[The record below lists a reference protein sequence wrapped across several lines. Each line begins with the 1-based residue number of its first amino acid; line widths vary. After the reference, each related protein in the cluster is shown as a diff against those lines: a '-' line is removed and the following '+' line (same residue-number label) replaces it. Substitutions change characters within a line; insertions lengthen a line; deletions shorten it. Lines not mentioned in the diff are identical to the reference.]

1 MLLTGTYHSQTR
13 KFRYVPVSNM
23 SIARPPIPF
32 RHIGQN
38 YAFVVV
44 AVIFLALL
52 VSAGLRSTPSVL
64 LVPLEDAFGWSR
76 SSISFAAAAG
86 IFLYGLVGPFAAAAM
101 ERFGLRRVLITALVL
116 MSASSAVSAY
126 MTEPWHLLM
135 SWGVFSGLSSGA
147 VASVLGATI
156 VNRWFTKH
164 RGLMMGLLTASTAS
178 GTLVFLPILA
188 TLASSGDWTRVVWT
202 VAAAAAAMVPLAWWL
217 VPDRPANVGLVPF
230 GSDPHAPPAP
240 VAPRT
245 GMLAATFGALARAS
259 KTPTFWF
266 LFATFFICGFTT
278 NGLVGTHLI
287 ALCGDHGMLEVQAA
301 GLLALMGIFDL
312 VGTTASGW
320 LTDRYDPR
328 KLLFVYYALRGLSLI
343 YLPYSDFSFYS
354 LSIFAIFF
362 GLDWIAT
369 VPPTLRL
376 TTEAFGERDAGI
388 VFGWI
393 VAGHQ
398 LGAAS
403 AAWMAGA
410 IREAQGSYLM
420 AFVISGI
427 TGLIAAVIA
436 LRIGKKRAVRQPA

>member
-1 MLLTGTYHSQTR
+1 
-13 KFRYVPVSNM
+13 M
-23 SIARPPIPF
+23 SIAQPPLPF
-32 RHIGQN
+32 QRAGQK

-64 LVPLEDAFGWSR
+64 LVPLEEAFGWSR

-101 ERFGLRRVLITALVL
+101 ERFGLRRVLITALIL

-126 MTEPWHLLM
+126 MTQPWHLLM
-135 SWGVFSGLSSGA
+135 TWGVFSGLSSGA

-156 VNRWFTKH
+156 VNRWFIKH
-164 RGLMMGLLTASTAS
+164 RGLVMGLLTASTAS

-217 VPDRPANVGLVPF
+217 VPDRPANVGLTPF
-230 GSDPHAPPAP
+230 GSDPDAPPAP

-259 KTPTFWF
+259 KTTTFWF

-301 GLLALMGIFDL
+301 GLLALMGVFDL

-410 IREAQGSYLM
+410 IREAQGSYMM
-420 AFVISGI
+420 AFLISGA

-436 LRIGKKRAVRQPA
+436 LRIGKKRAAPVPA

>member
-1 MLLTGTYHSQTR
+1 
-13 KFRYVPVSNM
+13 M
-23 SIARPPIPF
+23 SIAHPPVPF
-32 RHIGQN
+32 RRAGQK

-52 VSAGLRSTPSVL
+52 VSAGLRSSPSVL
-64 LVPLEDAFGWSR
+64 LVPLEEAFGWSR
-76 SSISFAAAAG
+76 STISLAAAVG
-86 IFLYGLVGPFAAAAM
+86 IFLYGMVGPFAAAAM
-101 ERFGLRRVLITALVL
+101 ERFGLRRVLIGALML
-116 MSASSAVSAY
+116 MAASSAASAF
-126 MTEPWHLLM
+126 MTQSWHLLLT
-135 SWGVFSGLSSGA
+135 WGVFSGLGSGA
-147 VASVLGATI
+147 VAVVLGATV

-164 RGLMMGLLTASTAS
+164 RGVMMGLLTASSAT
-178 GTLVFLPILA
+178 GTLVFLPVLA
-188 TLASSGDWTRVVWT
+188 ALAASGDWTRVVWT
-202 VAAAAAAMVPLAWWL
+202 VAAAAAALVPLAWWL
-217 VPDRPANVGLVPF
+217 VPDRPSSVGLVPF

-240 VAPRT
+240 AAPRT

-259 KTPTFWF
+259 RTRTFWF
-266 LFATFFICGFTT
+266 LFATFFVCGFTT

-287 ALCGDHGMLEVQAA
+287 ALCGDHGMPEVQAA

-312 VGTTASGW
+312 IGTTASGW

-328 KLLFVYYALRGLSLI
+328 KLLFVYYGLRGLSLI

-376 TTEAFGERDAGI
+376 TTEAFGERDAAI

-410 IREAQGSYLM
+410 VREAQGSYLM
-420 AFVISGI
+420 AFVISGM

-436 LRIGKKRAVRQPA
+436 LMIGRKRAVPQPA

>member
-1 MLLTGTYHSQTR
+1 
-13 KFRYVPVSNM
+13 M
-23 SIARPPIPF
+23 SIAHPPVPF
-32 RHIGQN
+32 RRAGQK

-52 VSAGLRSTPSVL
+52 VSAGLRSSPSVL
-64 LVPLEDAFGWSR
+64 LVPLEEAFGWSR
-76 SSISFAAAAG
+76 STISLAAAVG
-86 IFLYGLVGPFAAAAM
+86 IFLYGMVGPFAAAAM
-101 ERFGLRRVLITALVL
+101 ERFGLRRVLIGALIL
-116 MSASSAVSAY
+116 MAASSAASAF
-126 MTEPWHLLM
+126 MTQSWHLLLT
-135 SWGVFSGLSSGA
+135 WGVFSGLGSGA
-147 VASVLGATI
+147 VAVVLGATV

-164 RGLMMGLLTASTAS
+164 RGVMMGLLTASSAT
-178 GTLVFLPILA
+178 GTLVFLPVLA
-188 TLASSGDWTRVVWT
+188 ALASSGDWTRVVWT
-202 VAAAAAAMVPLAWWL
+202 VAAAAAALVPLAWWL
-217 VPDRPANVGLVPF
+217 VPDRPSSVGLVPF

-240 VAPRT
+240 AAPRT

-259 KTPTFWF
+259 RTRTFWF
-266 LFATFFICGFTT
+266 LFATFFVCGFTT

-287 ALCGDHGMLEVQAA
+287 ALCGDHGMPEVQAA

-312 VGTTASGW
+312 IGTTASGW

-328 KLLFVYYALRGLSLI
+328 KLLFVYYGLRGLSLI
-343 YLPYSDFSFYS
+343 YLPYSDFSFFS

-376 TTEAFGERDAGI
+376 TTEAFGERDAAI

-410 IREAQGSYLM
+410 VREAQGSYLM
-420 AFVISGI
+420 AFVISGM

-436 LRIGKKRAVRQPA
+436 LMIGRKRVVAQPA

>member
-1 MLLTGTYHSQTR
+1 
-13 KFRYVPVSNM
+13 M
-23 SIARPPIPF
+23 SIAQPPIPF
-32 RHIGQN
+32 RRAGQK

-52 VSAGLRSTPSVL
+52 VSAGLRSSPSVL
-64 LVPLEDAFGWSR
+64 LVPLEETFGWSR
-76 SSISFAAAAG
+76 STISLAAAVG
-86 IFLYGLVGPFAAAAM
+86 IFLYGMVGPFAAAAM
-101 ERFGLRRVLITALVL
+101 ERFGLRRVLIGALVV
-116 MSASSAVSAY
+116 MAASSAASAF
-126 MTEPWHLLM
+126 MTESWHLLLT
-135 SWGVFSGLSSGA
+135 WGVFSGLGSGA
-147 VASVLGATI
+147 VAVVLGATV

-164 RGLMMGLLTASTAS
+164 RGVMMGLLTASSAT
-178 GTLVFLPILA
+178 GTLVFLPVLA
-188 TLASSGDWTRVVWT
+188 ALASSGDWTRVVWT
-202 VAAAAAAMVPLAWWL
+202 VAAAAAALVPLAWWL
-217 VPDRPANVGLVPF
+217 VPDRPASVGLVPF

-240 VAPRT
+240 AAPRT

-259 KTPTFWF
+259 RTRTFWF
-266 LFATFFICGFTT
+266 LFATFFVCGFTT

-287 ALCGDHGMLEVQAA
+287 ALCGDHGMPEVQAA

-312 VGTTASGW
+312 IGTTASGW

-328 KLLFVYYALRGLSLI
+328 KLLFVYYGLRGLSLI

-376 TTEAFGERDAGI
+376 TTEAFGERDAPI

-410 IREAQGSYLM
+410 VREAQGSYLM
-420 AFVISGI
+420 AFVISGM

-436 LRIGKKRAVRQPA
+436 LMIGRQRAVPQPA

>member
-1 MLLTGTYHSQTR
+1 
-13 KFRYVPVSNM
+13 M

-420 AFVISGI
+420 AFVISGV
-427 TGLIAAVIA
+427 TGLIAAFIA
-436 LRIGKKRAVRQPA
+436 LRIGKKRVVPQPA

>member
-1 MLLTGTYHSQTR
+1 
-13 KFRYVPVSNM
+13 M
-23 SIARPPIPF
+23 SIAHPPVPF
-32 RHIGQN
+32 RRAGQK

-44 AVIFLALL
+44 AVIFLSLL
-52 VSAGLRSTPSVL
+52 VSAGLRSSPSVL
-64 LVPLEDAFGWSR
+64 LVPLEETFGWSR
-76 SSISFAAAAG
+76 SAISLAAAVG
-86 IFLYGLVGPFAAAAM
+86 IFLYGMVGPFAAAAM
-101 ERFGLRRVLITALVL
+101 ERFGLRRVLIGALML
-116 MSASSAVSAY
+116 MAASSAASAF
-126 MTEPWHLLM
+126 MTQSWHLLLT
-135 SWGVFSGLSSGA
+135 WGVFSGLGSGA
-147 VASVLGATI
+147 VAVVLGATV

-164 RGLMMGLLTASTAS
+164 RGVMMGLLTASSAT
-178 GTLVFLPILA
+178 GTLVFLPVLA
-188 TLASSGDWTRVVWT
+188 ALASSGDWTRVVWT
-202 VAAAAAAMVPLAWWL
+202 VAAAAAALVPLAWWL
-217 VPDRPANVGLVPF
+217 VPDRPASVGLVPY

-240 VAPRT
+240 AAPRT

-259 KTPTFWF
+259 RTRTFWF
-266 LFATFFICGFTT
+266 LFATFFVCGFTT

-287 ALCGDHGMLEVQAA
+287 ALCGDHGMPEVQAA

-312 VGTTASGW
+312 IGTTASGW

-328 KLLFVYYALRGLSLI
+328 KLLFVYYGLRGLSLI

-376 TTEAFGERDAGI
+376 TTEAFGERDAAI

-410 IREAQGSYLM
+410 VREAQGSYLM
-420 AFVISGI
+420 AFVISGM

-436 LRIGKKRAVRQPA
+436 LMIGRKRVVAQPA

>member
-1 MLLTGTYHSQTR
+1 
-13 KFRYVPVSNM
+13 M
-23 SIARPPIPF
+23 SIAHPPYPF
-32 RHIGQN
+32 RHTGQK

-44 AVIFLALL
+44 AVIFVSLL
-52 VSAGLRSTPSVL
+52 VSAGLRSSPSVL
-64 LVPLEDAFGWSR
+64 LVPLEEAFGWSR
-76 SSISFAAAAG
+76 TSISFAAAVG

-101 ERFGLRRVLITALVL
+101 ERFGLRRVLIGALIL

-135 SWGVFSGLSSGA
+135 TWGVFSGLSSGA

-156 VNRWFTKH
+156 VNRWFSKN
-164 RGLMMGLLTASTAS
+164 RGLVMGLLTASTAS
-178 GTLVFLPILA
+178 GTLVFLPVLA
-188 TLASSGDWTRVVWT
+188 KLASSGDWTLVVWT
-202 VAAAAAAMVPLAWWL
+202 VAAAAAALVPLAWWL
-217 VPDRPANVGLVPF
+217 VPDRPSSVGLVPY

-245 GMLAATFGALARAS
+245 GMVAATFGALARAAR
-259 KTPTFWF
+259 TRTFWF
-266 LFATFFICGFTT
+266 LFATFFVCGFTT

-287 ALCGDHGMLEVQAA
+287 ALCGDHGMVEVQAA

-343 YLPYSDFSFYS
+343 YLPYSDFSFFS

-376 TTEAFGERDAGI
+376 TTEAFGERDAAI

-410 IREAQGSYLM
+410 IREAQGSYLT
-420 AFVISGI
+420 AFVISGA

-436 LRIGKKRAVRQPA
+436 LRIGKQRPVTQPA